1 MALEV
6 GSSGGLHLAQV
17 GKFPAPRPQQGLR
30 VLSLRPVLN
39 GPTGCWD
46 RALWKQI
53 WFAFYRAPK
62 VQGLVSGVAQ
72 LKEDLLGN
80 SD

>member
-6 GSSGGLHLAQV
+6 GSSGG
-17 GKFPAPRPQQGLR
+17 FTWPRWESFQPPGLSR
-30 VLSLRPVLN
+30 LPVLSLCPVLN
-39 GPTGCWD
+39 GPTGSWD
-46 RALWKQI
+46 TALWKQI

-62 VQGLVSGVAQ
+62 VQGLGSGVAQ